1 MHSRRVRGTRRS
13 MSALLLVLRDLML
26 FFLLALLVRVLM
38 KRWTLPYT
46 VGLLVIGLGLGLFRL
61 FPEAGLTPNV
71 IFFLFLPPLLFEGAW
86 SMKLSLL
93 RVNWRIIG
101 FLAGPGLLLS
111 LAVIASLLYGLLP
124 LDWPTAL
131 LLASILSPTD
141 PVAVLGLFRH
151 LGVDERLSII
161 LEGESFFNDAVAGSL
176 YQTFLALVFATWQ
189 GHLQGRQEIWGQG
202 LLLFVRNAGGG
213 VILGVGLGW
222 LIYQGY
228 KRLGEPA
235 LSVTATLIAA
245 YGIYW
250 LANALQTSPIVAVIV
265 AGLMFGPSRH
275 HGQIATASQQAVET
289 FWQILV
295 FLANAILFLLLG
307 LQVHPIP
314 RLVQGSAS
322 LALWKTAGLSI
333 GVVLLARLMLV
344 LLLFVASWIRLP
356 FLPKHDEV
364 AVSLV
369 PCLPLG
375 WLALVFWG
383 GLRGALSFAL
393 VLAVP
398 LALPSRGLLMTATY
412 AVVLFTLLLQGLS
425 LRWVLRW
432 MHTTLG

>member
-1 MHSRRVRGTRRS
+1 
-13 MSALLLVLRDLML
+13 MSAFLLILRDLVL
-26 FFLLALLVRVLM
+26 FFLLALLARVLM

-61 FPEAGLTPNV
+61 FPEAQLTPDV
-71 IFFLFLPPLLFEGAW
+71 VFFLFLPPLLFEGAW

-93 RVNWRIIG
+93 QANWRVIG
-101 FLAGPGLLLS
+101 LLAGPGLLLS
-111 LAVIASLLYGLLP
+111 LVVIASLLHGLLP

-176 YQTFLALVFATWQ
+176 YQTFLALVLATWQ
-189 GHLQGRQEIWGQG
+189 GHLQGRQEVWGQG
-202 LLLFVRNAGGG
+202 FLLFVRNAGGG

-228 KRLGEPA
+228 KRLDEPA

-250 LANALQTSPIVAVIV
+250 LANTLQTSPIVAVIV

-275 HGQIATASQQAVET
+275 HGQIAPFSQQAVET

-314 RLVQGSAS
+314 RLLFGSAS
-322 LALWKTAGLSI
+322 LALWQMAGLSI

-344 LLLFVASWIRLP
+344 LLLFVVSWIRLP
-356 FLPKHDEV
+356 SLPKHDREV
-364 AVSLV
+364 VGLV
-369 PCLPLG
+369 PCLPHG
-375 WLALVFWG
+375 WLVLIFWG

-393 VLAVP
+393 VLAIP
-398 LALPSRGLLMTATY
+398 LALPSRDLLMTATY

-432 MHTTLG
+432 MRTAPG